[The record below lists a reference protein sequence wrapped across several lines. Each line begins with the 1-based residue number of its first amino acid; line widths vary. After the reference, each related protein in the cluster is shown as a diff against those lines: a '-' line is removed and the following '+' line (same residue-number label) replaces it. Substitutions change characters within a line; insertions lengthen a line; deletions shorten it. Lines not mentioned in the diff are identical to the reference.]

1 MPGELVQKHLKI
13 QLSFFFIN
21 QWMDQVFLKC
31 SPTVENAM
39 NISPKKTKKKE
50 MNTATQWPIKLSTYL

>member
-1 MPGELVQKHLKI
+1 MPGELVQKHLNSTF
-13 QLSFFFIN
+13 LFFIN
-21 QWMDQVFLKC
+21 QRMDQVFLNG

-50 MNTATQWPIKLSTYL
+50 MNTATQ